1 MPESGNQR
9 RWSKACR
16 GSGAGLAAA
25 VEVGASGCQSGSVT
39 SPTSPPREGS
49 GSRSARRPRS
59 LTGSSFL
66 GGARLATVVGDE
78 AGPQPV
84 PETGEGAGRELARE
98 TSRAARGDIGHDD
111 MPALVPRETSAEEA
125 TPQCVLSRSGSSG
138 EEGAQPGAIV
148 IVCCWSHARPGC
160 RGRHRRKVGGRSPL
174 PRKLAVS
181 QMWRTWCRRRGGG
194 SVPSVTGEGR
204 RGRWRR
210 HTRRDD
216 WPMRAPTGRRAA
228 GECRAGRRGLEQVS
242 DGVWGEWGVTA
253 WPRGCSLCEQP
264 AKARLVITQTN
275 AAAATTTNNN
285 NP

>member
-1 MPESGNQR
+1 M
-9 RWSKACR
+9 
-16 GSGAGLAAA
+16 
-25 VEVGASGCQSGSVT
+25 
-39 SPTSPPREGS
+39 
-49 GSRSARRPRS
+49 
-59 LTGSSFL
+59 
-66 GGARLATVVGDE
+66 
-78 AGPQPV
+78 
-84 PETGEGAGRELARE
+84 ARE

-111 MPALVPRETSAEEA
+111 MPALVPSETSAEEA

-242 DGVWGEWGVTA
+242 AALIISENKHDSGNNSDEHDSININSH
-253 WPRGCSLCEQP
+253 RS
-264 AKARLVITQTN
+264 
-275 AAAATTTNNN
+275 AAAAAAAAAGSSSTPSNYFDRAT
-285 NP
+285 

>member
-1 MPESGNQR
+1 M
-9 RWSKACR
+9 
-16 GSGAGLAAA
+16 
-25 VEVGASGCQSGSVT
+25 
-39 SPTSPPREGS
+39 
-49 GSRSARRPRS
+49 
-59 LTGSSFL
+59 
-66 GGARLATVVGDE
+66 
-78 AGPQPV
+78 
-84 PETGEGAGRELARE
+84 ARE

-160 RGRHRRKVGGRSPL
+160 RGRHRRQVGGRSPL
-174 PRKLAVS
+174 ARKLAVS

-253 WPRGCSLCEQP
+253 WPQGCSLCEQP
-264 AKARLVITQTN
+264 AKTRLVITQTN